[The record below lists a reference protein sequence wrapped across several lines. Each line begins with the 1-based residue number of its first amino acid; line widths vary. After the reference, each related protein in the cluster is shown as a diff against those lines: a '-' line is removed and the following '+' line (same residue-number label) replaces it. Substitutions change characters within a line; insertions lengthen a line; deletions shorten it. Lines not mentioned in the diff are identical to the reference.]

1 MRFKCNI
8 IAFKIEMDIEQART
22 FLEIIHA
29 GTFARAAERL
39 HVTQTTVTARVQALE
54 SALNCRLFVRNR
66 AGAKLTKS
74 GEAFVSPAK
83 NMLEAW
89 DQAKQ
94 LCDISDYQAQQTL
107 SIGGE
112 ISLWN
117 PILID
122 WLLAMSDDMP
132 HLVINSQVTT
142 TDSLYQSLQKQEV
155 DAIIVHSPRYLPGLI
170 VEQIIEE
177 KLIHVVSKQQKTPD
191 LFIEWGEEFTLQFD
205 RCVPFNRRA
214 AMQFSLGP
222 MALKYMLAKG
232 GNGYFRT
239 RVVDRYLQEGRLHK
253 VKGAAEFTYP
263 IYLVSLKNNTLPDG
277 FEQAKKILL
286 DSMKNVSSWAI

>member
-54 SALNCRLFVRNR
+54 SSLNCRLFVRNR
-66 AGAKLTKS
+66 AGARLTKS
-74 GEAFVSPAK
+74 GEAFVKPAK

-89 DQAKQ
+89 EQAKQ
-94 LCDISDYQAQQTL
+94 LCSMADYQAQQTL
-107 SIGGE
+107 RVGGE

-122 WLLAMSDDMP
+122 WLLTMNNDLP
-132 HLVINSQVTT
+132 HLLVNSQVTT
-142 TDSLYQSLQKQEV
+142 TDSLYQSLQKQEI
-155 DAIIVHSPRYLPGLI
+155 DAIIVHSPRYLPSLV
-170 VEQIIEE
+170 VEQIAEE
-177 KLIHVVSKQQKTPD
+177 KLIHVASDLSQTPD
-191 LFIEWGEEFTLQFD
+191 LFIDWGEDFTVQFD
-205 RCVPFNRRA
+205 RCVPFNRQA

-222 MALKYMLAKG
+222 MALKYLLAKG

-239 RVVDRYLQEGRLHK
+239 RVVAQYLKEGRLHK

-263 IYLVSLKNNTLPDG
+263 IYLVYHNNKALPDD
-277 FEQAKKILL
+277 FEQAKKSLL
-286 DSMKNVSSWAI
+286 DGFNQASHWSI